1 MTKEYKIRENGVKRL
16 KQTEG
21 LLIEI
26 GLRLR
31 NEQALGPTWLNDA
44 AMAMMSRR
52 HKLAIVPS
60 AWLPEREA
68 STSGA
73 VSLNQGL
80 DALLAMHGALVHMY
94 VCPT

>member
-1 MTKEYKIRENGVKRL
+1 M

-31 NEQALGPTWLNDA
+31 NEQALGPTELNDA
-44 AMAMMSRR
+44 AMAMMSPR
-52 HKLAIVPS
+52 HKLAIVS
-60 AWLPEREA
+60 SVWLPERQD
-68 STSGA
+68 STSI
-73 VSLNQGL
+73 VSPNQGP
-80 DALLAMHGALVHMY
+80 DALLAYSCLLAMHGALVHMY